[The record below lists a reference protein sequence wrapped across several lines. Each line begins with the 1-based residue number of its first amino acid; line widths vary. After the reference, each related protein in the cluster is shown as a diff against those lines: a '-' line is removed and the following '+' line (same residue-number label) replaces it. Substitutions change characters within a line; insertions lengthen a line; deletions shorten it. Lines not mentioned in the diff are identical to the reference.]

1 MRRSR
6 RRTGGKEGVAGS
18 RRGEGCREEGEQA
31 VPRARGGVSAS
42 RPCPRPLLFPSAWR
56 AAARNPCRSSQ
67 GPHVLQTT
75 PCGDRV
81 SKCGQ
86 RAQPPP
92 VTGASSRAGHC
103 GSRGRAPG
111 EDRKGRRFRLC
122 VNTPPPPP
130 RHPGGPP
137 ASCEARPKYIPGGG
151 FRGSLLISRQG
162 GSAHRLHWRGRAAW
176 GVGPQP
182 HRGAPTH
189 MALKSSQPGISEGQG
204 TTEGCEQNRDCLSS
218 WEAGLGGTGMVCSQT
233 RDRKLRSEYGF
244 FTMEL
249 STHPE
254 STAGSRA
261 LEEVGL
267 SGRRAG

>member
-1 MRRSR
+1 MS
-6 RRTGGKEGVAGS
+6 T
-18 RRGEGCREEGEQA
+18 
-31 VPRARGGVSAS
+31 
-42 RPCPRPLLFPSAWR
+42 RPPRP
-56 AAARNPCRSSQ
+56 
-67 GPHVLQTT
+67 
-75 PCGDRV
+75 DI
-81 SKCGQ
+81 
-86 RAQPPP
+86 
-92 VTGASSRAGHC
+92 RAG
-103 GSRGRAPG
+103 PQLPVKQ
-111 EDRKGRRFRLC
+111 DP
-122 VNTPPPPP
+122 NTFL
-130 RHPGGPP
+130 GVDSEG
-137 ASCEARPKYIPGGG
+137 A
-151 FRGSLLISRQG
+151 LLISRQG

-189 MALKSSQPGISEGQG
+189 VALKSPQPGISEGQG

-267 SGRRAG
+267 SGRRAGREQLQPAGREAREAFCG